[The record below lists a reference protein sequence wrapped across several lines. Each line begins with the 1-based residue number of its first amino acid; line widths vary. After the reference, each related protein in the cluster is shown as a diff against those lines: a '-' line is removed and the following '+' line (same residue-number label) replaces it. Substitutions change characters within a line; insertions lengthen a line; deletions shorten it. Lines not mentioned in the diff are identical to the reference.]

1 MTIQN
6 PPFEDVFGDFP
17 ICHVSFQGCNSGV
30 LPRYWMM
37 KCFFLFCGRNFTCV
51 TRQSHQLPRPF
62 KRLLKTTR
70 SLGVGKVLMDFLAK
84 VVDAQTQAE
93 IDELQAEV

>member
-1 MTIQN
+1 
-6 PPFEDVFGDFP
+6 
-17 ICHVSFQGCNSGV
+17 
-30 LPRYWMM
+30 
-37 KCFFLFCGRNFTCV
+37 
-51 TRQSHQLPRPF
+51 LPRPF

>member
-1 MTIQN
+1 M
-6 PPFEDVFGDFP
+6 
-17 ICHVSFQGCNSGV
+17 
-30 LPRYWMM
+30 
-37 KCFFLFCGRNFTCV
+37 